1 MPKLIYCST
10 KDSKEARTIAQT
22 ILKEKL
28 VACVNIIPTVESL
41 YRWKGDI
48 ENQKE
53 AVMIIK
59 TVDEKVTDAIKR
71 IHELHSYDVPEIIV
85 LPLVD
90 GLPAYFDFLRKE
102 TL

>member
-28 VACVNIIPTVESL
+28 VACVNIIPSVESM

-59 TVDEKVTDAIKR
+59 TVDEKVKSTITR

-85 LPLVD
+85 LHLVD

>member
-10 KDSKEARTIAQT
+10 KDNEEARTIAQT

-59 TVDEKVTDAIKR
+59 TVDEKVKCTIKR
-71 IHELHSYDVPEIIV
+71 IDELHSYDVPEIIV